1 MGIFRWILWLFFG
14 AILFV
19 VVFCAAVYISTPKQ
33 YHFLVIGSDQR
44 GEERA
49 RSDVLMVLTLS
60 KKNNGPVSLIT
71 IPRDTLIE
79 DTQYGMQ
86 KITHFYAFGERT
98 DSDIFGNTDLTKQ
111 KVEELLDVK
120 IAGTFEVTFE
130 GFKNI
135 VDELGGVDTSQG
147 HLNGEQALEIV
158 RDRYRE
164 GGDLARAEDQREILL
179 SLTNKLKGYDSLRHI
194 YAYVQLSTFSRI
206 RWSKYD
212 FAQFVFAHGLSRL
225 VRFNFSYPHVEEI
238 VLPGTGQYI
247 YTPEFGKELYYW
259 VLDEVGLKGIQ
270 EKYLR

>member
-1 MGIFRWILWLFFG
+1 MAILRWIFWLLFG
-14 AILFV
+14 VVLFV
-19 VVFCAAVYISTPKQ
+19 VIFFTALYVSVPKM

-49 RSDVLMVLTLS
+49 RSDVLMLLTIP
-60 KKNNGPVSLIT
+60 KNSTKPVSLIT
-71 IPRDTLIE
+71 IPRDTLIQ
-79 DTQYGMQ
+79 DSQYGMQ

-98 DSDIFGNTDLTKQ
+98 ESDVFGNTALTQ
-111 KVEELLDVK
+111 DRVENLLGIK
-120 IAGTFEVTFE
+120 IAGTFEVTFD

-135 VDELGGVDTSQG
+135 VDEVGGVDTSAG

-179 SLTNKLKGYDSLRHI
+179 SLAGKMKGYDALKHM

-212 FAQFVFAHGLSRL
+212 FIQFVLAHGLSRL
-225 VRFNFSYPHVEEI
+225 FHFDFSYPHVEEI

-247 YTPEFGKELYYW
+247 YTPDFGKELYYW
-259 VLDEVGLKGIQ
+259 VLDDKSFDEIEQ
-270 EKYLR
+270 KYLR